1 VGLSSSSRFTLW
13 LILEVNTLLL
23 IGIIY
28 LRPGGKKTSALVKYF
43 TIQSLSSILF
53 IYANA
58 SILVISNYSLVIRII
73 SLLLKLGIVPL
84 HLWYLSLL
92 QDLSW
97 IRIFILSTVQKLL
110 PLFFIRRLITHYEI
124 FIISLLS
131 RFTGVWALG
140 ASSIKRLI
148 GYSSLLNIGWIL
160 LSTLANPVFFQFFLT
175 YFFTIFGLI
184 NYFRYFIR
192 EKIRDFKKLGSFSDV
207 VVVCLLI
214 LRLRAFPPLLG
225 FWAKLYVLKLI
236 IESSILFTTLLLLN
250 TVFIIYTYIALVDFL
265 FIARLDYSISAK
277 KINISNM
284 GVVVFCLTLFGI
296 VFLV

>member
-1 VGLSSSSRFTLW
+1 MSVNKKITVNLSFAYIYPLYCITLIVGLSSSSRFTLW

-97 IRIFILSTVQKLL
+97 IRIFILSTVKKLL
-110 PLFFIRRLITHYEI
+110 PL
-124 FIISLLS
+124 SCS
-131 RFTGVWALG
+131 
-140 ASSIKRLI
+140 
-148 GYSSLLNIGWIL
+148 
-160 LSTLANPVFFQFFLT
+160 
-175 YFFTIFGLI
+175 
-184 NYFRYFIR
+184 
-192 EKIRDFKKLGSFSDV
+192 KKWQRQAAKCTNWSD
-207 VVVCLLI
+207 
-214 LRLRAFPPLLG
+214 
-225 FWAKLYVLKLI
+225 
-236 IESSILFTTLLLLN
+236 
-250 TVFIIYTYIALVDFL
+250 D
-265 FIARLDYSISAK
+265 
-277 KINISNM
+277 
-284 GVVVFCLTLFGI
+284 
-296 VFLV
+296 